1 MTNSVYTHTHTADE
15 VEHLGL
21 HVLEQQ
27 AYADGGEVAVG
38 HLLVPQHALQ
48 QPLQVSLRRLQAL
61 ATPRQVGDVRSSL
74 PKAHTHTHTHTH
86 RNTYHHIYTSKY
98 TFIYTQIPLYTIIHK
113 HIHTQKQL
121 SIQTVILN
129 KLSSQAYHQDTH
141 THTHSKTVNQT
152 FQRHNPYM

>member
-1 MTNSVYTHTHTADE
+1 MTSSVYTHTHTADE

-61 ATPRQVGDVRSSL
+61 ATPREVRDVRSALSL
-74 PKAHTHTHTHTH
+74 AHAHTHTHTHTH
-86 RNTYHHIYTSKY
+86 THAHTHRTMYT
-98 TFIYTQIPLYTIIHK
+98 
-113 HIHTQKQL
+113 
-121 SIQTVILN
+121 N
-129 KLSSQAYHQDTH
+129 TH
-141 THTHSKTVNQT
+141 THTHTHT
-152 FQRHNPYM
+152 HT